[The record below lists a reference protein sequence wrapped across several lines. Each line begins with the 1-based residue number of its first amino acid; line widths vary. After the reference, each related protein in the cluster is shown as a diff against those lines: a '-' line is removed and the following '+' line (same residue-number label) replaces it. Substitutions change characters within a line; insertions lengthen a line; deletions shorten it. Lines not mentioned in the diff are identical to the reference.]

1 MSSAARPQAI
11 HHAAHSAIDPMAQ
24 AYPAQ
29 AAALFQTYVDLR
41 YAASWRDLRVIEI
54 VRDASGD
61 ARTFG
66 ARGWALICG
75 TAPQATQPQAVLP
88 MSIEQTFD
96 TAMYVAHSPRFSSV
110 FAQLP
115 DDVAASHLLLA
126 MMSSD
131 STVVYYKLSQG
142 LVKPVN

>member
-11 HHAAHSAIDPMAQ
+11 HHAAHSAVDPMAQ

-61 ARTFG
+61 ARAFG

-75 TAPQATQPQAVLP
+75 TAPQTTQPQAVLP

-96 TAMYVAHSPRFSSV
+96 TAMFSSV

-115 DDVAASHLLLA
+115 NDVAASHLLLA